1 MYVSPE
7 QIPLPDV
14 EQDVIETVIP
24 PTPWN
29 IQLAVFCW
37 AELVLVAEKASQ

>member
-14 EQDVIETVIP
+14 EQDVMERAIP
-24 PTPWN
+24 PMPWN

-37 AELVLVAEKASQ
+37 AESVLVAEKASQ